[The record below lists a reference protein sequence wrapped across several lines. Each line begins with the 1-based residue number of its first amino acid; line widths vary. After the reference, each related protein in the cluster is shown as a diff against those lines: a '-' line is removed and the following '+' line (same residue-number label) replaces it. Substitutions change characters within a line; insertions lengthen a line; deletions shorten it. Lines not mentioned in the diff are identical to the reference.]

1 MIFDSNEKLYDHL
14 DVHAGTKEEREK
26 KKQPK

>member
-1 MIFDSNEKLYDHL
+1 MIFDSNEKYDHL